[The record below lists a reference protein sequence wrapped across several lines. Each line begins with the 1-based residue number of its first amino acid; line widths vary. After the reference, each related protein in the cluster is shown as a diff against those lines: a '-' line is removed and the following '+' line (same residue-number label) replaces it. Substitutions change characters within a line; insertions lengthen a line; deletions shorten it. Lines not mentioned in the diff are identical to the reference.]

1 MADFLQEINTII
13 EAGTTE
19 AGSTF
24 SDWPIYRSH
33 LPDSTAIGDRA
44 VALLNSAGEPDL
56 GQPDVE
62 KPGLQVITRGLP
74 LKKFSTAY
82 EEAETVAFAVKNALH
97 GFSGES
103 SSGGTHYVG
112 IWNESGPFFL
122 GFDESKRP
130 LFSNNLL
137 VQRSRP

>member
-1 MADFLQEINTII
+1 MADLLQEINTII

-24 SDWPIYRSH
+24 PDWPIYRGH

-44 VALLNSAGEPDL
+44 VALLNTAGEPDL

-62 KPGLQVITRGLP
+62 KPGLQVITRGLS
-74 LKKFSTAY
+74 LKEFDTAY
-82 EEAETVAFAVKNALH
+82 TEAEAVAYSVKNALH

-112 IWNESGPFFL
+112 VWNESGPFFI
-122 GFDESKRP
+122 GFDSSKRP

-137 VQRSRP
+137 IQRSRP